1 MRVATKLATGYGLLI
16 AVLTAALL
24 YQVGA
29 IHRVVDANQTLSSLI
44 LRLSLSTSEQLTRLD
59 EMVENGSKYWVTGDT
74 GYAARFHQARRGFDR
89 ALADLRSLDLSG
101 AEKVELDSLALQ
113 WGQGFHPS
121 LTLDDLIAVEVAA
134 RGDSTDF
141 AAALDSA
148 VDGLRRRTQNVY
160 WASQRSMEDEVRESV
175 RSAQQ
180 AQRISFAAVLGA
192 LALSLVVFGLVV
204 RSITVALARLRS
216 GTRVV
221 AGGDFDYRL
230 AAQREDE
237 FAELARD
244 FNVMTARLQE
254 LDRAK
259 RDFLSQVSH
268 DLKTPLSAIQEA
280 NQLLLDG
287 IPGSLNEKQRRLLEH
302 NARSGRRLADM
313 IGKLLDLSRI
323 DAGALEYRFEPCDL
337 NEVIAT
343 AVSQFEHRGIGG
355 EVGLEAELPDRPLTL
370 ECDRERIRQVLENLL
385 ENAIR
390 YSPDGAVV
398 RVEARRFSETAGDVS
413 PGGRDGRGTG
423 TSGFALIEV
432 ADSGPGVPDAEKKK
446 IFERFYQAPSGKV
459 GRDRGGV
466 GLGLALCREIVCSH
480 GGRIWVSDRPAGG
493 SIFSVLLPADGSR
506 AGPTERA
513 AGTRPA
519 LAEAGPPRKQSFAW
533 GEESGPAKVALTIV
547 LAAALFSVG
556 CATARPFDRY
566 LDAQL
571 YVEAARAFDADS
583 SLWNEPDALLR
594 AGHLFANPTFP
605 VYDATRA
612 RRTLERLLAE
622 FPESSPARQVGA
634 LVPLLR
640 VVEALELELA
650 ARAIELKERVQKATE
665 MEASREAAAL
675 EIEALR
681 QRVGR
686 LEGDLRAT
694 REELERLK
702 AIDLRP
708 PRGGGS

>member
-1 MRVATKLATGYGLLI
+1 MRVATKLATGYGLLL
-16 AVLTAALL
+16 AGLTAALL
-24 YQVGA
+24 YQVGTV
-29 IHRVVDANQTLSSLI
+29 HRVVDANQTLSSLI
-44 LRLSLSTSEQLTRLD
+44 LRLSLRTSEQLTRLD

-89 ALADLRSLDLSG
+89 ALADLRSLALSG
-101 AEKVELDSLALQ
+101 EEEAELDSLALE

-160 WASQRSMEDEVRESV
+160 WASQRSMEDEVRESI
-175 RSAQQ
+175 RAAQQ

-204 RSITVALARLRS
+204 RSITGALARLRR

-221 AGGDFDYRL
+221 AGGDFEYRL
-230 AAQREDE
+230 EAQRDDE

-268 DLKTPLSAIQEA
+268 DLKAPLSAIQEA
-280 NQLLLDG
+280 NRLLLDG

-323 DAGALEYRFEPCDL
+323 DAGALEYHFESCDL

-343 AVSQFEHRGIGG
+343 AVSQFEHRGMGG
-355 EVGLEAELPDRPLTL
+355 EVGLKAELPDRPLIL

-390 YSPDGAVV
+390 YSPDGGIVH
-398 RVEARRFSETAGDVS
+398 VEARTFSEAAGDMS
-413 PGGRDGRGTG
+413 PDGKDGRGTG

-432 ADSGPGVPDAEKKK
+432 ADSGPGVPDAEKNK
-446 IFERFYQAPSGKV
+446 IFERFYQAHTGKV

-466 GLGLALCREIVCSH
+466 GLGLALCREIVRSH
-480 GGRIWVSDRPAGG
+480 GGRIWVSDQPAGG
-493 SIFSVLLPADGSR
+493 SIFSVLLPADRSR

-519 LAEAGPPRKQSFAW
+519 RAEAAS
-533 GEESGPAKVALTIV
+533 AKVALTIV
-547 LAAALFSVG
+547 LAATLFSVA

-583 SLWNEPDALLR
+583 SLWKEPDALLR
-594 AGHLFANPTFP
+594 AGHLFANPTLP

-612 RRTLERLLAE
+612 RRTLERLVTE
-622 FPESSPARQVGA
+622 FPQSSQARQVGA
-634 LVPLLR
+634 MVPLLR
-640 VVEALELELA
+640 VLEALELELA

-665 MEASREAAAL
+665 MAASREAAAL

-686 LEGDLRAT
+686 LEGDLRTT
-694 REELERLK
+694 RQELERLK